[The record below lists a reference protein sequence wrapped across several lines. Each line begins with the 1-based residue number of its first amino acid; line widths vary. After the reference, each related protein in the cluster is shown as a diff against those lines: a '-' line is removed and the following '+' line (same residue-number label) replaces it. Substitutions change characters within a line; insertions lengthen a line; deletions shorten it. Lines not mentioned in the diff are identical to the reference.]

1 MCYVAAI
8 PIITALAAAASAGT
22 AIYSATQDPAGDAA
36 KQQQQQAAAAAAAAG
51 TPQKATNA
59 DTSQT
64 NTLNGPAAA
73 GVNSGPASTL
83 LTGAGG
89 VDPNAIKTATGAM
102 GLGSNTLLGS

>member
-1 MCYVAAI
+1 MCNPALIIAGVSAAV
-8 PIITALAAAASAGT
+8 SAGT
-22 AIYSATQDPAGDAA
+22 AIYSANASKSAAEDAA
-36 KQQQQQAAAAAAAAG
+36 NQQAASAAAAG
-51 TPQKATNA
+51 TPQKATAA

-64 NTLNGPAAA
+64 NSLNGPAAA

-89 VDPNAIKTATGAM
+89 VDPNAIKTATGAL